1 MCSPRPALSLAI
13 LPRAASGIGHHAGVD
28 ASSSVPAAPILGQS
42 RPGFGRRDL
51 DPLDRRRGRDAADHA
66 AFRGSPALAPRLR
79 APRIPT
85 RRHPA
90 RPAAPPSRE
99 ISPLRPSLG
108 RRTPSPPLPSSRS
121 PSPSL
126 PPEGPTTKI
135 RSITGPTSKRRAS
148 PSARNSSPHTTRA
161 SPAWRRTPPA
171 RRTARGST
179 STCGGAS
186 TSAWRPTSSRT
197 PSEPEKPENVT
208 CCDEA
213 RWCLCRTTEP
223 RRRLVDLSYPRRAG
237 QTRGSDRGSPRR
249 AISRAISFAVAL
261 RRTVS
266 EPFSAPLPHPP
277 FANHLANDTPSSDV
291 RCSSAGGTSRSTRLA
306 PARLALPSA
315 SPRLASSAPPAP
327 ASRSTTTARFEPAT
341 CSSGPKTSM
350 SGAYIGRVTMT
361 RIMMTGTRNARAG
374 AFGARGVPMHDI
386 SQVELHATDAR
397 GGLAGGLG
405 RLRVRRGGGGWSWKA
420 RGQRRGVGMK

>member
-1 MCSPRPALSLAI
+1 MPPTTPRSEGHPPARPVFARLE
-13 LPRAASGIGHHAGVD
+13 
-28 ASSSVPAAPILGQS
+28 S
-42 RPGFGRRDL
+42 RP
-51 DPLDRRRGRDAADHA
+51 DAD
-66 AFRGSPALAPRLR
+66 
-79 APRIPT
+79 
-85 RRHPA
+85 PA
-90 RPAAPPSRE
+90 RPAASPARE

-108 RRTPSPPLPSSRS
+108 HRPLPGRFLRPAHPPL
-121 PSPSL
+121 SL

-148 PSARNSSPHTTRA
+148 PSARNSSPRTTRA

-223 RRRLVDLSYPRRAG
+223 RRRLVDLSYRRRAG
-237 QTRGSDRGSPRR
+237 QTRGSPR
-249 AISRAISFAVAL
+249 RAISFAVAL
-261 RRTVS
+261 RRTVRRTVS

-277 FANHLANDTPSSDV
+277 LANHLANDTPSSDV
-291 RCSSAGGTSRSTRLA
+291 RRSSAGGTSRSTRLA
-306 PARLALPSA
+306 LPSA
-315 SPRLASSAPPAP
+315 SPARLASSAPPVVVVGALQSSAP
-327 ASRSTTTARFEPAT
+327 PTARFEPAT

-361 RIMMTGTRNARAG
+361 RIMMTGTRNRHARARLVPVACRCMMCRRLSFTRPTRVVG
-374 AFGARGVPMHDI
+374 SPAASDACGTVAGDGRG
-386 SQVELHATDAR
+386 
-397 GGLAGGLG
+397 
-405 RLRVRRGGGGWSWKA
+405 RVRRGC
-420 RGQRRGVGMK
+420 GVGGSE